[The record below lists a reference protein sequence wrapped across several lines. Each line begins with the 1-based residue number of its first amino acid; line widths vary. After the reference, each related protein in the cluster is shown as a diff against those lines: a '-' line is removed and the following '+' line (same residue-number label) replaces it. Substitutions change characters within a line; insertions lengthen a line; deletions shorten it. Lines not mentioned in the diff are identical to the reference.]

1 MDMYYLTLLCWL
13 FTAPHD
19 SVISKESGNGG
30 NISTMTYGTMCC
42 ETDTLRVSQHDTT
55 IFRSVENIVA
65 RPCSKP
71 ELVESY
77 ELIAPKD
84 GVYYLIYNDKQQLVL
99 EGKFSA
105 SFIYEG
111 VTYKEGN
118 FYNSKRYTYRKNGDL
133 KAIYIQEDGRNKTA
147 EFYDSK
153 KQLTSIRYFN
163 KESGDTEKIE
173 LYKKGELKETRI
185 YSSFSTYRTI
195 KAYQ

>member
-13 FTAPHD
+13 FIVPLDDVT
-19 SVISKESGNGG
+19 SKECGDRGE
-30 NISTMTYGTMCC
+30 ISTMEYGNIRT

-55 IFRSVENIVA
+55 IFRRVERIIA

-71 ELVESY
+71 ELVENY

-84 GVYYLIYNDKQQLVL
+84 GVYYLINNDKQQLVL

-105 SFIYEG
+105 SFTYEG

-118 FYNSKRYTYRKNGDL
+118 FYNSKRYTYKKNGDL
-133 KAIYIQEDGRNKTA
+133 KAIYIQEEGRNKTA

-153 KQLTSIRYFN
+153 KQLTSRRYFN
-163 KESGDTEKIE
+163 KKSGDTEKIE
-173 LYKKGELKETRI
+173 LYKKGRLKETRV
-185 YSSFSTYRTI
+185 YSGFNTYKTI
-195 KAYQ
+195 KAD